1 MLDSI
6 NIFEVSLT
14 ETIEYEYSHTTSK
27 LVTLDRDAAIECAL
41 ALYSELNLASYVDS
55 YTIEV
60 RGGVLGEGGFDTLL
74 YVQKV
79 YIFDDESANRT
90 TGVTREGVEAEVDS
104 IMESIARDA
113 SKRRQLVNGFGG
125 IYVAT
130 AM

>member
-27 LVTLDRDAAIECAL
+27 FVTLDRDAAIERAL
-41 ALYSELNLASYVDS
+41 ALYNELNLASYVDS

-90 TGVTREGVEAEVDS
+90 TGVTREDVEAEVDS

-113 SKRRQLVNGFGG
+113 SKRRQVVNGFGE
-125 IYVAT
+125 IDVAT

>member
-14 ETIEYEYSHTTSK
+14 ETLDYEYSHASSK
-27 LVTLDRDAAIECAL
+27 LVTTDRADAMERAQSLYNELDM
-41 ALYSELNLASYVDS
+41 ASYVDS

-74 YVQKV
+74 YVQRV

-90 TGVTREGVEAEVDS
+90 TGVTREGVEAGVDS

-113 SKRRQLVNGFGG
+113 SQRRQVVNGFGE
-125 IYVAT
+125 IDVAT

>member
-6 NIFEVSLT
+6 NIFEVSST

-27 LVTLDRDAAIECAL
+27 LVTLDRDAAMDRAL
-41 ALYSELNLASYVDS
+41 ALYNELNLASYVDS

-60 RGGVLGEGGFDTLL
+60 RGGVLGVSGFDTLL

-79 YIFDDESANRT
+79 HLYGDHPIKCPSKNI
-90 TGVTREGVEAEVDS
+90 EAEIDD

-113 SKRRQLVNGFGG
+113 TKRRQLVNGFGE
-125 IYVAT
+125 IDLAS
-130 AM
+130 AI

>member
-14 ETIEYEYSHTTSK
+14 ETLDYEYSHASSK
-27 LVTLDRDAAIECAL
+27 LVTTDRTDAMERAQSLYNELDM
-41 ALYSELNLASYVDS
+41 ASYVDS

-90 TGVTREGVEAEVDS
+90 TGPTREELEAEVDN

-113 SKRRQLVNGFGG
+113 SQRRQVANGFGE
-125 IYVAT
+125 IDVAT

>member
-27 LVTLDRDAAIECAL
+27 LVTLDRDAAMDRAL

-60 RGGVLGEGGFDTLL
+60 RGGVLGVSGFDTLL

-79 YIFDDESANRT
+79 YLYGDHPIKRPSKNI
-90 TGVTREGVEAEVDS
+90 EAEIDD
-104 IMESIARDA
+104 IIESIARDA
-113 SKRRQLVNGFGG
+113 SKRRQLVNGFGE
-125 IYVAT
+125 IDLAS
-130 AM
+130 AI